1 MKPEKLIQD
10 GKVAVLYS
18 PGYGGGWSTW
28 AREEDIAEFLLF
40 DRRLVEA
47 AKAEA
52 SEDEVM
58 AFLATI
64 YGPNNIVYTGGWEQI
79 VTQWVPVGTKFQI
92 EEYDGSE
99 TLVLFD
105 QVKFYEA

>member
-1 MKPEKLIQD
+1 MKPEKLIHD

-52 SEDEVM
+52 SRDEVE
-58 AFLATI
+58 AFLAI
-64 YGPNNIVYTGGWEQI
+64 IFADHYINTGGWEQI
-79 VTQWVPVGTKFQI
+79 VTQWVPVGTKFRVT
-92 EEYDGSE
+92 EYDGFE
-99 TLVLFD
+99 GI
-105 QVKFYEA
+105 KFYDPADYYEA